1 MPKVKLTKNALKTE
15 RDNLKRFSR
24 FLPTLQLKKQQL
36 QMEMRKRTGEMERI
50 VQKEQELK
58 RVIETWISLFGDA
71 AKVSFFMEAVRLEQ
85 IETRT
90 DNIAGV
96 SVPVFVSA
104 KFASAEYSLFDEAPW
119 VDSGVSVLRDVV
131 SCRAEH
137 EILKRQHELI
147 SRELRITTQRVN
159 LFERVMI
166 PEARENIRV
175 IQINLGDQQTAAVGR
190 SKIAKRKMLEA
201 TGTEGAAA

>member
-1 MPKVKLTKNALKTE
+1 MPKVKFTKNALKVE

-36 QMEMRKRTGEMERI
+36 QMEMRKRVEQIELIVLKER
-50 VQKEQELK
+50 ELRQGFIK
-58 RVIETWISLFGDA
+58 WLSLFGDES
-71 AKVSFFMEAVRLEQ
+71 KVAFFMKTVRIED

-104 KFASAEYSLFDEAPW
+104 RFADTEYSLFDEDPW
-119 VDSGVSVLRDVV
+119 IDSAVNALKEVV
-131 SCRAEH
+131 NCRAEH
-137 EILKRQHELI
+137 EILERQHELI

-166 PEARENIRV
+166 PGCRENIRV
-175 IQINLGDQQTAAVGR
+175 IQIYLGDQQTAAVGR

-201 TGTEGAAA
+201 TGLEGAAA